1 MKRIKYFFLFVLLS
15 VCGLSAQELNA
26 EMEDFSFESY
36 ANSATVR
43 IAVVNLTGSVSNAT
57 IHVSSPIS
65 GTISTTG
72 SNSLVG
78 TPLQIGS
85 NLVMLAFFYTGPSC
99 NLQITNSL
107 HGDLQY
113 SETVRVSSSASF
125 QDAVPINPNGSTT
138 ISIQMVN

>member
-78 TPLQIGS
+78 TPLLIGS
-85 NLVMLAFFYTGPSC
+85 NQVMLAFFYTGPSC
-99 NLQITNSL
+99 NLQITNSM
-107 HGDLQY
+107 GY
-113 SETVRVSSSASF
+113 STTIHASSSTSF